1 MTTTSPIFRSF
12 LPGMAKVPKNFAE
25 LEEQAFCPPRYKPP
39 KITAIHS
46 PNPNIKNE
54 RIVIQ
59 VRTLFDTDFASP
71 SIPGLLVRC
80 AAPVRSLG
88 E

>member
-1 MTTTSPIFRSF
+1 
-12 LPGMAKVPKNFAE
+12 LPGKAKVPKKFAK
-25 LEEQAFCPPRYKPP
+25 LEEQAFRPPRYKPP
-39 KITAIHS
+39 KITAIDS
-46 PNPNIKNE
+46 PNPNITNE

-59 VRTLFDTDFASP
+59 VRTLFDTDFASS
-71 SIPGLLVRC
+71 SIGGLLVGC